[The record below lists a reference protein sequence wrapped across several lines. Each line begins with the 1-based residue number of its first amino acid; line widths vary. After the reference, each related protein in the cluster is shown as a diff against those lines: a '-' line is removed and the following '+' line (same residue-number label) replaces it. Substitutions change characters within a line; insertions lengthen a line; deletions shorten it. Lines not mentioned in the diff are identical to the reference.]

1 MAWEEGQQQRGRWR
15 EWGLGGRER
24 LGRVGPGLGVQWYIL
39 NLDGQDIQ
47 CRSASVPTSK
57 CKPFTF
63 QVRPHLGKAGSQE
76 VAESRNLRIPSLRGL
91 KECSVSSGFSG
102 VFLGRKA
109 EGGAHQLLGPLP
121 SEPPPRSLLDLV
133 SFLFALNRL
142 PCSYHQGPA
151 VNLMTWLIQGKA
163 TLSLLWGK
171 SCTRRW

>member
-1 MAWEEGQQQRGRWR
+1 M
-15 EWGLGGRER
+15 
-24 LGRVGPGLGVQWYIL
+24 GPGWERTPGEGGARTGVQRYIL
-39 NLDGQDIQ
+39 NLDGEDTQ
-47 CRSASVPTSK
+47 CRSASVPTST

-76 VAESRNLRIPSLRGL
+76 AAESRNLRIPSLRGL

-109 EGGAHQLLGPLP
+109 EGGARQLLGPLP

-133 SFLFALNRL
+133 SFLFALDRL

-151 VNLMTWLIQGKA
+151 VNLMTRLIQGKA
-163 TLSLLWGK
+163 TLSLLWGD